1 MSIAVSSS
9 PVDALILFFE
19 VLSSCPS
26 ICGFFAAASNFA
38 LFRRLEQ
45 CFRQFLKPDFRS
57 ASTSSSSSSN
67 DVLCTCQLRRKLS
80 RCFVMSVT
88 GIMIGCPQFSETSL

>member
-1 MSIAVSSS
+1 MSIAASSS

-26 ICGFFAAASNFA
+26 ICGFLAAASNFA
-38 LFRRLEQ
+38 FSQRLEQ
-45 CFRQFLKPDFRS
+45 CFRQFLKPDFRC
-57 ASTSSSSSSN
+57 ASSSN

-88 GIMIGCPQFSETSL
+88 GIMIGFPQFSETSL

>member
-1 MSIAVSSS
+1 MSIAASSS
-9 PVDALILFFE
+9 PVDALTLFFE
-19 VLSSCPS
+19 VLSPCPS

-38 LFRRLEQ
+38 FCRRLEQ

-57 ASTSSSSSSN
+57 ASSSSN

-88 GIMIGCPQFSETSL
+88 GIMIGCPQFSGTSL

>member
-1 MSIAVSSS
+1 MSIAASSS
-9 PVDALILFFE
+9 PVDALTLFFE

-38 LFRRLEQ
+38 FCRRLEQ

-57 ASTSSSSSSN
+57 ASSSSSN
-67 DVLCTCQLRRKLS
+67 DVFCTCQLRRKLS
-80 RCFVMSVT
+80 RCLVMSVT